1 MWILDLCWFRLYHKY
16 NAWLNAVSILS
27 TLLSTFY
34 GLHFELNVCLIIP
47 QARTDYLRKKSR
59 AALQQTG
66 EWTEDG
72 EAAETS
78 RGAREIEHL
87 NLFPLED
94 SSEKKGNAEYLKEKM
109 EEKVWQKD

>member
-1 MWILDLCWFRLYHKY
+1 MLFLFCLRCY
-16 NAWLNAVSILS
+16 V
-27 TLLSTFY
+27 
-34 GLHFELNVCLIIP
+34 HFMLNVCPIIP
-47 QARTDYLRKKSR
+47 QARTEYLRKKSR

-94 SSEKKGNAEYLKEKM
+94 SSEKKGNAEYLKEKK
-109 EEKVWQKD
+109 EEKV